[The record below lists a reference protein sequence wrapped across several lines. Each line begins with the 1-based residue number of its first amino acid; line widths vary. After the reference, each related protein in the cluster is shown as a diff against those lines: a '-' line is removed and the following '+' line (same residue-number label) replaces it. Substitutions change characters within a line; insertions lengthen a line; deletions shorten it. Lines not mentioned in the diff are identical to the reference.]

1 MSDSYRS
8 ARQIGTAG
16 LTLTT
21 GTFNGF
27 IATTATQTIT
37 IAGAK
42 ITNSAGVQTSTNGA
56 TGISFANPVVG
67 QYVPIRCT
75 HIKPSAGYVIGVL
88 D

>member
-21 GTFNGF
+21 GIFNGF
-27 IATTATQTIT
+27 ITTTATQTIT

-42 ITNSAGVQTSTNGA
+42 ITNANGVQTSTNVA
-56 TGISFANPVVG
+56 LGITFVSPVVG
-67 QYVPIRCT
+67 QYIPIRCT
-75 HIKPSAGYVIGVL
+75 HIKPNIGTVIGLL

>member
-16 LTLTT
+16 LTLTS

-27 IATTATQTIT
+27 IATTSQTIT
-37 IAGAK
+37 VAGTK
-42 ITNSAGVQTSTNGA
+42 ITNGAGVQTSTNVA
-56 TGISFANPVVG
+56 AGITFLNPVVG

>member
-16 LTLTT
+16 LTLTS

-27 IATTATQTIT
+27 IATQATQTIT
-37 IAGAK
+37 IAGSK
-42 ITNSAGVQTSTNGA
+42 ITNVNGVQTS
-56 TGISFANPVVG
+56 GITFVNPVVG

-75 HIKPSAGYVIGVL
+75 HIKPSAGSVIGVL